1 MWKKAASVTFTVV
14 CVVIGAIG
22 GLTTSMDIKENV
34 ADLMALCKKEDTEEP
49 VEPAEEES

>member
-22 GLTTSMDIKENV
+22 GLQTSMDIKDKV
-34 ADLMALCKKEDTEEP
+34 ADLMALCKKEDTDEP
-49 VEPAEEES
+49 VETAEEES

>member
-34 ADLMALCKKEDTEEP
+34 ADLMALCKKEDTDES
-49 VEPAEEES
+49 VDTAEKES